1 MRTPKRLTAAA
12 ALALAVSSAGTAADD
27 FQGIWRATWPDGH
40 TTELTIVDID
50 DHGRA
55 LGAYCHRTNQG
66 RTSYVDLHPEDAILA
81 LLDDDVLLIEREK
94 RRWSFQREG
103 RILRMAFRFGDREP
117 RGIDLKP
124 ADEQTC
130 AARVHQITPPPGAK
144 TGPTV
149 ADLMPDEPEH
159 WAVGT
164 WTVTYNGLTVEL
176 AVLDIV
182 DGYARGIYCNL
193 RDGPTLGFH
202 DLDPDHG
209 LRAKVSRT
217 KLKLRIRDIEFSFKR
232 TKDADILERTRRH
245 RGKTQRHDVHRTDE
259 PACASQVAPR

>member
-1 MRTPKRLTAAA
+1 MRTRKRLAAA
-12 ALALAVSSAGTAADD
+12 ALALAVSSAATAAN
-27 FQGIWRATWPDGH
+27 FQGIWRATSPGGH

-50 DHGRA
+50 DQGRA
-55 LGAYCHRTNQG
+55 LGAYCHLTNQG
-66 RTSYVDLHPEDAILA
+66 RTSYVDLHPENAILA
-81 LLDDDVLLIEREK
+81 QLDDDVLLIERAK
-94 RRWSFQREG
+94 RRWAFQREG
-103 RILRMAFRFGDREP
+103 TIVRMTFRFDDREP

-130 AARVHQITPPPGAK
+130 AARVHQLTPPPGAK

-176 AVLDIV
+176 AVLDVV
-182 DGYARGIYCNL
+182 DRYARGIYCNL
-193 RDGPTLGFH
+193 RDGPTIGFH

-217 KLKLRIRDIEFSFKR
+217 KLKFRIQDIQFSFKH
-232 TKDADILERTRRH
+232 TKDADILKRTRRH
-245 RGKTQRHDVHRTDE
+245 KGKTQRHEVRRTDE